1 MDRGEIRCPRQIVF
15 LHRHETVIAS
25 GSPEII
31 RRPNQGHAWIIQISP
46 LDVGDRG
53 RAGEPV
59 HVVGERGRQFELPPR
74 RRVRL
79 ARADTRRGTSDC
91 ASTTI
96 PACTAQTAISE
107 KTVKSDF
114 IMSPLLCPKTCTYY
128 LIFRHENHCIRRLK
142 KCIIRPTQRKAYTMF
157 GMVPSMTKR
166 RSRR

>member
-1 MDRGEIRCPRQIVF
+1 MDRGKIGCPRQIVF

-59 HVVGERGRQFELPPR
+59 HVVGERGRQLEFPLR

-79 ARADTRRGTSDC
+79 ARADTRRERTFAHLVC
-91 ASTTI
+91 HRA
-96 PACTAQTAISE
+96 
-107 KTVKSDF
+107 
-114 IMSPLLCPKTCTYY
+114 
-128 LIFRHENHCIRRLK
+128 RRLQLVGA
-142 KCIIRPTQRKAYTMF
+142 REGERHVHQRV
-157 GMVPSMTKR
+157 GVRGEEVSDIPDVPRHGRNGAPDDIT
-166 RSRR
+166 